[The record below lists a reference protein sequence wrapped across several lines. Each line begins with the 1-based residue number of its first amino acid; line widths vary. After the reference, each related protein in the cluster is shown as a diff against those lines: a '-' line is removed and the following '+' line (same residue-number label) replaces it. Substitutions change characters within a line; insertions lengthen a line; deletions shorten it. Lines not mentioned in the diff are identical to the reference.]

1 MLHSELHDLWN
12 KKNAVTQEQQQPSPH
27 DTDAAQAAYLESVP
41 RLREDVEEAQA
52 EVNRAQEQEQMKQI
66 EVAELQRQRNEL
78 RQQLH
83 EAEEAHRAVSVPP
96 LTMHTRTSI
105 PQMKA
110 TVAEPFTHMHKCMAR
125 VTGVVDAFAQAN
137 MCVQIA

>member
-1 MLHSELHDLWN
+1 MI
-12 KKNAVTQEQQQPSPH
+12 VTEMQEQQQPSPH
-27 DTDAAQAAYLESVP
+27 DGEAAQAAYLESVP

-83 EAEEAHRAVSVPP
+83 EAQEAHRAVSNNHTLQACISALLMEVP
-96 LTMHTRTSI
+96 
-105 PQMKA
+105 Q
-110 TVAEPFTHMHKCMAR
+110 E
-125 VTGVVDAFAQAN
+125 AQR
-137 MCVQIA
+137 